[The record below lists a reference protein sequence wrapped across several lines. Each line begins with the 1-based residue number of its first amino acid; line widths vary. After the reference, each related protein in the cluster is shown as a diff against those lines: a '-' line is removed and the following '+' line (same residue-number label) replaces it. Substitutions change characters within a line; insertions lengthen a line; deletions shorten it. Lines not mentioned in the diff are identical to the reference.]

1 MGMDLFDDF
10 MENNNSSMNVKSPF
24 NENSLINCSNSNRI
38 PLENQSLNT
47 LNNKPNA
54 HVASSSLDLSINSSQ
69 FSTDGSVSGAKRKR
83 TNKWTPKTVGDLSN
97 LSANIIRLQP
107 DDLSKR
113 QGYSISSKLD
123 NEMSS
128 SSYKRYI
135 VAIRAIED
143 RDDLLISADDLQKDL
158 KSFLGDE
165 WKDTKSGLERY
176 KPEMTKIWNQAMI
189 NELFPSN

>member
-47 LNNKPNA
+47 LNNKENQ
-54 HVASSSLDLSINSSQ
+54 SLNTSNH
-69 FSTDGSVSGAKRKR
+69 GSVSGAKRKR

-97 LSANIIRLQP
+97 LSANIIR
-107 DDLSKR
+107 
-113 QGYSISSKLD
+113 YSISSKLD